1 MVNLCLKLYLQID
14 IGNQIFDYVECTPN
28 SMRIRVTPLLRKLF
42 PFFLLLRGNG
52 ICYGSKYFITAI
64 VKATT
69 VEPTSFTEVMHLL
82 FLPRPK
88 TCQIYHGYMKV
99 GVNFFI
105 PKREYRNLLKATYF
119 MYSRKFRVLEMKIE
133 EKVFLLCIIG
143 VNQS

>member
-69 VEPTSFTEVMHLL
+69 VEPTRFTLVMHLL
-82 FLPRPK
+82 FRSKTKNLPNISWVHEGR
-88 TCQIYHGYMKV
+88 CQFLYSK
-99 GVNFFI
+99 
-105 PKREYRNLLKATYF
+105 KRIKKSSTLPTTYF

-133 EKVFLLCIIG
+133 EGFFYSV
-143 VNQS
+143 